1 MTPIQE
7 MIREQKISIPSASGN
22 IVIVEKLIHALKSIR
37 PDFLLADV
45 VQNGFGLFRIVPE
58 IGLLGNQLFVFYLSD
73 LTIVVKDTSLR
84 RSYEPSSLSTD
95 LLSLLLLNCKGKY
108 NRF

>member
-1 MTPIQE
+1 
-7 MIREQKISIPSASGN
+7 
-22 IVIVEKLIHALKSIR
+22 
-37 PDFLLADV
+37 

-73 LTIVVKDTSLR
+73 LTIVVKDTSSR

-95 LLSLLLLNCKGKY
+95 LMSWK
-108 NRF
+108 